1 MRITLPVNLQR
12 LLRSFPGVK
21 PARVFP
27 WSNGWHTAM
36 PWQHWVTT
44 TWQPRHGSWR
54 WSSMVHPLQHSA
66 AWQWLPAMRG
76 TIDHAIDLYQRA
88 IELSPDEAEAQYQL
102 ALLLVAVD
110 PASALPVL
118 MQVSSLDPDREA
130 EIREIRKEINRALL
144 VPDTAYQYTL
154 AGRLLGSLNEWDL
167 AGEAFRRALSF
178 NSQYA
183 EAWAWLA
190 EAKQST
196 GSDGRAAME
205 KALALD
211 PESPGI
217 HGLDGL
223 IWMQMGRPEDAL
235 AAYEKAATLEPE
247 NAIWQ
252 ISLGDASTAAGDI
265 SDALQYYYR
274 AVELAPRDPSTW
286 RALALFSLNNDIDV
300 AQTGLTAAEGL
311 SRLAPEDWLT
321 YLVSGRV
328 SMMLNNPLAARTNF
342 LKAIEAA
349 PEEPAPH
356 YYLGLSFMEAQMFTL
371 AYDKLV
377 DVISLDPTGMYGWQ
391 AQRLLEVYFP

>member
-1 MRITLPVNLQR
+1 M
-12 LLRSFPGVK
+12 
-21 PARVFP
+21 
-27 WSNGWHTAM
+27 
-36 PWQHWVTT
+36 
-44 TWQPRHGSWR
+44 
-54 WSSMVHPLQHSA
+54 A
-66 AWQWLPAMRG
+66 AV
-76 TIDHAIDLYQRA
+76 I
-88 IELSPDEAEAQYQL
+88 
-102 ALLLVAVD
+102 
-110 PASALPVL
+110 
-118 MQVSSLDPDREA
+118 
-130 EIREIRKEINRALL
+130 
-144 VPDTAYQYTL
+144 
-154 AGRLLGSLNEWDL
+154 
-167 AGEAFRRALSF
+167 
-178 NSQYA
+178 
-183 EAWAWLA
+183 
-190 EAKQST
+190 
-196 GSDGRAAME
+196 E

-211 PESPGI
+211 PESPSI

-252 ISLGDASTAAGDI
+252 ISLGDASTVAGDI
-265 SDALQYYYR
+265 SDALQYYHR

-286 RALALFSLNNDIDV
+286 RALALFSLNNNIDV

-328 SMMLNNPLAARTNF
+328 SMMLNNPLSARTNF